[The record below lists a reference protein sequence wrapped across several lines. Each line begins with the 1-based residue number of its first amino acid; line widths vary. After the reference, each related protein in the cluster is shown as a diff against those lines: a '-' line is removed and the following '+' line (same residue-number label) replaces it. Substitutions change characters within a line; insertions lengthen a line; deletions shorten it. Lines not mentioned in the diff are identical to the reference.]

1 MQRSLVYNAIK
12 PCSRCKETLFATQTN
27 LHRIHLLP
35 IHKFATETITNHSS
49 HPICKDT
56 TFHHPFASFPPT
68 FSAHHHASDALRV
81 YFGCTSITKYTRRTT
96 SQLHHTQPKTASRH
110 PKGVLVYFLF
120 KKFYR
125 TAIKRKIESVGTPLK
140 DWDINIYRGVLTDYN
155 EAFIISTEKRD
166 EILANAS
173 RMTNASVLR
182 SLYDPI
188 KAFLYILSSMDD
200 NFASII
206 SFINDKLGSF
216 YPTRIYTESCRIR
229 NRTANII
236 SQITVCCIFFLLTP
250 TRLCLK
256 T

>member
-35 IHKFATETITNHSS
+35 IHNFATEAIANHSS
-49 HPICKDT
+49 HSIYKDT

-68 FSAHHHASDALRV
+68 ILQSTMPPMH
-81 YFGCTSITKYTRRTT
+81 FGCTSITKYTRRTA
-96 SQLHHTQPKTASRH
+96 SQLPHTQSKTAPRH

-120 KKFYR
+120 K
-125 TAIKRKIESVGTPLK
+125 
-140 DWDINIYRGVLTDYN
+140 
-155 EAFIISTEKRD
+155 
-166 EILANAS
+166 ILANAS
-173 RMTNASVLR
+173 RITSASVLR

-206 SFINDKLGSF
+206 SFINDK
-216 YPTRIYTESCRIR
+216 I
-229 NRTANII
+229 
-236 SQITVCCIFFLLTP
+236 CIFATVYSIS
-250 TRLCLK
+250 TKRI
-256 T
+256 

>member
-35 IHKFATETITNHSS
+35 IHKFATETIANHSS

-68 FSAHHHASDALRV
+68 ILQSTMPPMH
-81 YFGCTSITKYTRRTT
+81 FGCTSGVLPSRSTPDEQPHNSLIP
-96 SQLHHTQPKTASRH
+96 SPKTAAQL

-120 KKFYR
+120 K
-125 TAIKRKIESVGTPLK
+125 
-140 DWDINIYRGVLTDYN
+140 
-155 EAFIISTEKRD
+155 II
-166 EILANAS
+166 ANAS

-188 KAFLYILSSMDD
+188 KAFLCILSSMDD

-206 SFINDKLGSF
+206 SFINDK
-216 YPTRIYTESCRIR
+216 I
-229 NRTANII
+229 
-236 SQITVCCIFFLLTP
+236 CIFATVYSIS
-250 TRLCLK
+250 TKRI
-256 T
+256 

>member
-1 MQRSLVYNAIK
+1 MQSSLVHDAKK
-12 PCSRCKETLFATQTN
+12 PCLQRRQIFTW
-27 LHRIHLLP
+27 IHLLP
-35 IHKFATETITNHSS
+35 IHNFATEAIANHSS
-49 HPICKDT
+49 HSICKDT

-120 KKFYR
+120 K
-125 TAIKRKIESVGTPLK
+125 
-140 DWDINIYRGVLTDYN
+140 
-155 EAFIISTEKRD
+155 
-166 EILANAS
+166 ILANAS
-173 RMTNASVLR
+173 RMTSASVLR

-200 NFASII
+200 NFVSII

-229 NRTANII
+229 NRIANII
-236 SQITVCCIFFLLTP
+236 LQITVCCIFFLLTP

>member
-35 IHKFATETITNHSS
+35 IHNFATEAIANHSS
-49 HPICKDT
+49 HSICKDT

-81 YFGCTSITKYTRRTT
+81 YFGGTSGVLPSRSTPDEQPHNFLIP
-96 SQLHHTQPKTASRH
+96 SPKTAAQL

-120 KKFYR
+120 K
-125 TAIKRKIESVGTPLK
+125 
-140 DWDINIYRGVLTDYN
+140 
-155 EAFIISTEKRD
+155 II
-166 EILANAS
+166 ANAS
-173 RMTNASVLR
+173 RMTSASVLR

-188 KAFLYILSSMDD
+188 KAFLCILSSMDD

-206 SFINDKLGSF
+206 SFINDK
-216 YPTRIYTESCRIR
+216 I
-229 NRTANII
+229 
-236 SQITVCCIFFLLTP
+236 CIFATVYSIS
-250 TRLCLK
+250 TKRI
-256 T
+256 

>member
-1 MQRSLVYNAIK
+1 MGRELAYLSSHATNRYFIPNWGILLKILIWRQRYNDERT
-12 PCSRCKETLFATQTN
+12 CTR
-27 LHRIHLLP
+27 LHRGY
-35 IHKFATETITNHSS
+35 AY
-49 HPICKDT
+49 
-56 TFHHPFASFPPT
+56 
-68 FSAHHHASDALRV
+68 LRV
-81 YFGCTSITKYTRRTT
+81 YFGCTSITKYIRRTA
-96 SQLHHTQPKTASRH
+96 SQLPHTQSKTASRH

-173 RMTNASVLR
+173 RITSASVLR

-188 KAFLYILSSMDD
+188 KAFLYILSSMND